1 MDLFLKKV
9 SQNLISKYLIKKG
22 MSMYGS
28 LLIAKLSQVP
38 AKLDWDSFIITI
50 PVVRPPASASGRNS
64 FKTDFWT
71 TKEAEIGNGTII
83 QPS

>member
-28 LLIAKLSQVP
+28 LLIAKLSKVP
-38 AKLDWDSFIITI
+38 AKLD
-50 PVVRPPASASGRNS
+50 
-64 FKTDFWT
+64 
-71 TKEAEIGNGTII
+71 
-83 QPS
+83 